1 MLIAVMGMFAMS
13 ACGDDDDDVKP
24 GNLPAGVENAMKV
37 QFPNAQN
44 VKWEKKGAYV
54 VADFIDARS
63 EKEAWFTNDAKLAMT
78 ETDYGKDLFYLPSVV
93 EKSFSE
99 GEYGTWIV
107 DDIDFYERTDKDF
120 YLIEVEKAG
129 QREMDLYFSPDGV
142 LIKAVPD
149 SDVEITPDTVI

>member
-54 VADFIDARS
+54 THVWR
-63 EKEAWFTNDAKLAMT
+63 KRRGL
-78 ETDYGKDLFYLPSVV
+78 
-93 EKSFSE
+93 
-99 GEYGTWIV
+99 
-107 DDIDFYERTDKDF
+107 RTMPNW
-120 YLIEVEKAG
+120 
-129 QREMDLYFSPDGV
+129 R
-142 LIKAVPD
+142 
-149 SDVEITPDTVI
+149 

>member
-54 VADFIDARS
+54 VADFIDARL
-63 EKEAWFTNDAKLAMT
+63 EKEAWFTND
-78 ETDYGKDLFYLPSVV
+78 V
-93 EKSFSE
+93 EK
-99 GEYGTWIV
+99 V
-107 DDIDFYERTDKDF
+107 
-120 YLIEVEKAG
+120 G
-129 QREMDLYFSPDGV
+129 QRDMDLYYSPDGV

>member
-1 MLIAVMGMFAMS
+1 
-13 ACGDDDDDVKP
+13 
-24 GNLPAGVENAMKV
+24 
-37 QFPNAQN
+37 
-44 VKWEKKGAYV
+44 
-54 VADFIDARS
+54 
-63 EKEAWFTNDAKLAMT
+63 MT

-129 QREMDLYFSPDGV
+129 QRDMDLYYSPDGV